1 MGPERESSMV
11 GAEGAMTYNFDPEK
25 WLEAQRAVLE
35 ARRARGEFGE
45 ADMETELRELDRRY
59 DELVT
64 RLDGTYEI
72 STRNKGE

>member
-1 MGPERESSMV
+1 MV
-11 GAEGAMTYNFDPEK
+11 VGGRAMTYNFDPEK

-35 ARRARGEFGE
+35 ARRTRGELGDVEME
-45 ADMETELRELDRRY
+45 AELRELDRRY

-72 STRNKGE
+72 SSRSNGE